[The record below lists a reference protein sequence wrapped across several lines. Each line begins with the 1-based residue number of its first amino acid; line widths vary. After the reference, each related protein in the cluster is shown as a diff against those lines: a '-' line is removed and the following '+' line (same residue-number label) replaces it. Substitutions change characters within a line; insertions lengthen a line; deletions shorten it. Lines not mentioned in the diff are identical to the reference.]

1 MSKPDRTNRTTRPPV
16 SMNDAE
22 RAVEAL
28 RLKGRVDMD
37 AYLERIDVR
46 SVMQSPLGP
55 TADCLT
61 LEQLEEYV
69 SGTGDRPE
77 AAHLAGCEDCTAAL
91 NAYLAVRERPLEV
104 VARKPIE
111 ISVDV
116 DDLIELALEEV
127 KFDVM
132 LQAQAAFEMSPAQLT
147 IDNGVFGQARCKAI
161 QIVDSPVGGGYTY
174 RATCVAKPSKKLF
187 ASLEAGTEIVDW
199 VKIGGV
205 TKTGEQFS
213 ATDLVRFTVPRVL
226 KLSE

>member
-1 MSKPDRTNRTTRPPV
+1 MSKADQTSRTTRQPI
-16 SMNDAE
+16 SMKEAE
-22 RAVEAL
+22 QAVEAL

-46 SVMQSPLGP
+46 SVMQSPMGP

-69 SGTGDRPE
+69 SPTGDRPE

-91 NAYLAVRERPLEV
+91 NAYLAVRERPLED

-111 ISVDV
+111 VSVDV
-116 DDLIELALEEV
+116 DDLVQFALKQV

-132 LQAQAAFEMSPAQLT
+132 LQARTALEMSPAKLT
-147 IDNGVFGQARCKAI
+147 IDNGLIGQARCKTI
-161 QIVDSPVGGGYTY
+161 QIVESPLGGGYTY
-174 RATCVAKPSKKLF
+174 RATCVAKPSKLF
-187 ASLEAGTEIVDW
+187 ASLVAGTEIVDV

-213 ATDLVRFTVPRVL
+213 ATDLVCFAVPTGAL
-226 KLSE
+226 KQL